1 MANQSTLPASDL
13 KILENQIE
21 EKLDSIYNV
30 NDLEIIK
37 ENKKDINTYI
47 TKKAK
52 IAGEKSPAGSYLKKT
67 YR

>member
-47 TKKAK
+47 TKKQK
-52 IAGEKSPAGSYLKKT
+52 YQEKRVQQAHI
-67 YR
+67 

>member
-47 TKKAK
+47 TKKQK
-52 IAGEKSPAGSYLKKT
+52 
-67 YR
+67 